1 MYMWGG
7 GHMLIH
13 DLKVQILMLFSGAK
27 FLWASHLRK
36 VFYWNELQ
44 KGRQVNVKNKRML
57 NKKYQI

>member
-1 MYMWGG
+1 
-7 GHMLIH
+7 MLIH